1 MNKIIKR
8 LAVIGCFLNIL
19 AMILVWFMSDIITLK
34 VCCFLWI
41 FASLMSNI
49 DEIRRDF
56 NE

>member
-1 MNKIIKR
+1 MNKTIKR

-19 AMILVWFMSDIITLK
+19 AMALVWFMSDIITLK

-49 DEIRRDF
+49 DEIRRGF
-56 NE
+56 